1 MKSAEDRLRCD
12 SAEELNRASGPT
24 LQAVR
29 LCAPSEPESLAE
41 GGDDHERTFSEYP
54 KSESTP
60 RKKRNVFWSLLEA
73 GGHMRDF
80 LIAASIIFVS
90 VPAIAQ
96 NVTVAKTQFEA
107 WKACV
112 TEKAQRYSKGMDS
125 AEVVARAAMLA
136 CRSEKTKFLDQMVV
150 EKVEIG
156 VRNILMDTL
165 EKTLTEDMT
174 VLVME
179 L

>member
-1 MKSAEDRLRCD
+1 MRT
-12 SAEELNRASGPT
+12 ASNSRWNGYADTISIEAFSPLFAIGPT

-29 LCAPSEPESLAE
+29 LCAPAEPES
-41 GGDDHERTFSEYP
+41 
-54 KSESTP
+54 P

-80 LIAASIIFVS
+80 LIAASIIFGS

-165 EKTLTEDMT
+165 EKTLIEDMT

-179 L
+179 LRITK

>member
-1 MKSAEDRLRCD
+1 
-12 SAEELNRASGPT
+12 
-24 LQAVR
+24 
-29 LCAPSEPESLAE
+29 
-41 GGDDHERTFSEYP
+41 
-54 KSESTP
+54 
-60 RKKRNVFWSLLEA
+60 
-73 GGHMRDF
+73 MRDF

-136 CRSEKTKFLDQMVV
+136 CRSEKTKFFGSNGCR
-150 EKVEIG
+150 EG
-156 VRNILMDTL
+156 
-165 EKTLTEDMT
+165 
-174 VLVME
+174 
-179 L
+179 